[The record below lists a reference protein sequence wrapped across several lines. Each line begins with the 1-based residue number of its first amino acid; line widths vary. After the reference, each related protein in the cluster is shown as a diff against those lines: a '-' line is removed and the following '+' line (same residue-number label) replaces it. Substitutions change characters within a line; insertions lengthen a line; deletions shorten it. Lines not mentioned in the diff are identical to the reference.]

1 MYRHCLQRCQVRSDG
16 IQLRADCINLLP
28 AYPPAP
34 YPPTPDTEVSN
45 SCLTY
50 GIIADKPCTV
60 TEVPWEYSER
70 RFNALVMTDDTLFNE
85 SFIMSKLYDTISA
98 VELTVLLPATSRLSM
113 LLMDA

>member
-1 MYRHCLQRCQVRSDG
+1 MVSNCVR
-16 IQLRADCINLLP
+16 IALICACISSG
-28 AYPPAP
+28 AVSSH
-34 YPPTPDTEVSN
+34 PDTELSN

-70 RFNALVMTDDTLFNE
+70 RFNALVMTDDTLFSE